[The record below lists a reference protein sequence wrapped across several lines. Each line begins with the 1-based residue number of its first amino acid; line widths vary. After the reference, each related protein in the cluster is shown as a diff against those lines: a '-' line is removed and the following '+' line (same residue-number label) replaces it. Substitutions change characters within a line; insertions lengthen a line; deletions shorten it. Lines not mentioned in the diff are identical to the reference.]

1 MQLFKAD
8 ISKHT
13 IAEISDGIMD
23 VCNTPVVYATQAD
36 IGRKFGVYIE
46 DLGQEYQFYDGDVLS
61 VWYSGTSGDGNY
73 TSIDDSAAVTVEDN
87 LVCVELISQMVSL
100 PGGGVICLVL
110 NDAYGRQIGLW
121 KLSYLVESLPGYDSA
136 EAKQY
141 FTAFSEAV
149 DYLREAASVIGT
161 DKTLTVSGQAADAA
175 VVGAL
180 LNGKLSVKESDAYPG
195 CFYMETDEGSV
206 WLNPPMIEN
215 QEYRIMEHWRGNP
228 VYTKLINFGSLPASN
243 MKSVPFSYAHDKLVE
258 LRGIVW
264 KNNYFS
270 ELPLGANGEFGA
282 YGYVG
287 DGILAV
293 RVNIN
298 MTEYNAFF
306 VVKYIK

>member
-61 VWYSGTSGDGNY
+61 VWYSGTSGEGNY
-73 TSIDDSAAVTVEDN
+73 TSIDDSTAVTVEDN
-87 LVCVELISQMVSL
+87 LVCIEMISQMVSL

-110 NDAYGRQIGLW
+110 NDAYGHQLGLW
-121 KLSYLVESLPGYDSA
+121 KLSYLVESLPGYDSE

-149 DYLREAASVIGT
+149 DSLREAASVIGT

-175 VVGAL
+175 VVGAML
-180 LNGKLSVKESDAYPG
+180 AGKLSVKESTQYTG
-195 CFYMETDEGSV
+195 CYYVESDSGIY
-206 WLNPPMIEN
+206 WLNPPMILD
-215 QEYRIMEHWRGNP
+215 QEYRLMERWMGKE
-228 VYTKLINFGSLPASN
+228 VYTRIISFGKLPSSGIRTINNVPSDENMIYLYGYAWKNGSFSDLPMGASGSL
-243 MKSVPFSYAHDKLVE
+243 
-258 LRGIVW
+258 
-264 KNNYFS
+264 
-270 ELPLGANGEFGA
+270 GA
-282 YGYVG
+282 YAYIV
-287 DGILAV
+287 DTSLSV
-293 RVNIN
+293 RVS
-298 MTEYNAFF
+298 TDLSSYSAWF
-306 VVKYIK
+306 VLKYTK